1 MRKFILV
8 SVTAV
13 ATLVGA
19 LMFAAPPT
27 ATSQANCADV
37 FNGVQPSLCGGKI
50 NHSVTWRT
58 WLQGKSRST
67 QFHFLDLVELMFGDK
82 VKDTAKKKAQ
92 NEKNSGLLL

>member
-8 SVTAV
+8 SVTAA

-19 LMFAAPPT
+19 LLFAIP
-27 ATSQANCADV
+27 SQQSCAEAIS
-37 FNGVQPSLCGGKI
+37 GVQHALCGGKV

-67 QFHFLDLVELMFGDK
+67 QFHFLDLVELMFGDRVSDSGK
-82 VKDTAKKKAQ
+82 STVKSDKKHNLSFQ
-92 NEKNSGLLL
+92 S